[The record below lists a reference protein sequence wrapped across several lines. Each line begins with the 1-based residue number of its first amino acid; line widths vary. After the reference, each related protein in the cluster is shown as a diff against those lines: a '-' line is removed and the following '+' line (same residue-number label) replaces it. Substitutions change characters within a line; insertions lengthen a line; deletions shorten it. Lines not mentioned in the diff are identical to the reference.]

1 MNTPF
6 YKFALRLNEFGW
18 DDDLPTSLRLRR
30 NVVYL
35 HNIII
40 QKAFHNKSTS
50 PSWFGAR
57 HLVMDFDSFEGN

>member
-1 MNTPF
+1 MN
-6 YKFALRLNEFGW
+6 LD

-30 NVVYL
+30 NVVCL

-50 PSWFGAR
+50 SWFGAR